1 MTLIEM
7 EAIKLM
13 KQGFFSDLFS
23 GISIM
28 MQGKNGRA
36 HSPAI
41 QSWSLQWS
49 HSPINRVYYSH
60 FSRKKLLHITKNG
73 NT

>member
-28 MQGKNGRA
+28 VQGKNGRT
-36 HSPAI
+36 HPRNTIVESSMVTFPYK
-41 QSWSLQWS
+41 SGLL
-49 HSPINRVYYSH
+49 
-60 FSRKKLLHITKNG
+60 FSF
-73 NT
+73 